1 MGVLENVIKKFAVQT
16 VVYWANPTNDGDG
29 NFTYDS
35 PVEILVRWD
44 DKTQVVTD
52 SSGRERTSSAEILTN
67 QEMVEEEFLYNGSLS
82 DFSSGQD
89 LSDPKAI
96 EGAYEIITK
105 TKVPAVRSTDDF
117 VRTYFMGR
125 RNSTT

>member
-1 MGVLENVIKKFAVQT
+1 MGVMENVIKKFAVQT
-16 VVYWANPTNDGDG
+16 AVYWATPTNDGDG
-29 NFTYDS
+29 NMTYDS

-52 SSGRERTSSAEILTN
+52 SSGKERTSNAEILTN
-67 QEMVEEEFLYNGSLS
+67 QEMVEEEFLYNGSLA
-82 DFSSGQD
+82 DFPSGQD
-89 LSDPKAI
+89 LSNPKTV

-105 TKVPAVRSTDDF
+105 MKVPAVKSTDDF

-125 RNSTT
+125 RNTTN